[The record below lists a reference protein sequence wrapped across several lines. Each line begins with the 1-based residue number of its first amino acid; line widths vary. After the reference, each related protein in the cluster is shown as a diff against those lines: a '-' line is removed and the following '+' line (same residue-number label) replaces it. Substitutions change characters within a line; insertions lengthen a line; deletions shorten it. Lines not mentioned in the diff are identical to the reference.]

1 MPSLPAHVRL
11 PSRVPASPPCSRL
24 ASPRLA
30 SPALPTRRTVTWP
43 VSAVAKAWGSCRCR
57 PAAVG
62 AMRCSTQSSHAVWC
76 GVLCRCVLWRDG
88 CGTEYEAQSFDL
100 PEKTWGYKV
109 RMAGLREPLPTFR
122 ATWVGYNY
130 QRIYCRGTGAH
141 PSGLTSSHSAMSAM
155 TW

>member
-30 SPALPTRRTVTWP
+30 SPALPTRCTVTWP

-62 AMRCSTQSSHAVWC
+62 AMRCDAVHSHHMQC
-76 GVLCRCVLWRDG
+76 GVACCVVVSSGEMAAVQSTKHKASIYPKRPGATKSGWRV
-88 CGTEYEAQSFDL
+88 YASPYPRF
-100 PEKTWGYKV
+100 V
-109 RMAGLREPLPTFR
+109 RPGWA
-122 ATWVGYNY
+122 
-130 QRIYCRGTGAH
+130 III
-141 PSGLTSSHSAMSAM
+141 SAYIAVVLVHIHLD
-155 TW
+155 